1 VNKFLTCRLFLCK
14 LSYVFKR
21 KLLSYSVEYFKCSYS
36 RYLQID
42 EPFWL
47 EQAYK
52 EGVNLTDKWLTSRSI
67 HNLGVVL

>member
-1 VNKFLTCRLFLCK
+1 MNKFATCRLFLCK
-14 LSYVFKR
+14 SSYLFKR

-36 RYLQID
+36 GYLQTD

-52 EGVNLTDKWLTSRSI
+52 EGVNLTDNCLTSRSI